1 MSNSGQTCR
10 LAFPEMC
17 YFLSMATISGP
28 VKTTS
33 AIPILLGSLG
43 GWTVAVVLAL
53 GMLSEVPRA
62 ASGMC
67 S

>member
-1 MSNSGQTCR
+1 
-10 LAFPEMC
+10 
-17 YFLSMATISGP
+17 MATISGP